1 MRLEPLSPRAR
12 LSTHARAVVMM
23 VGEVRGA
30 ISLFRLTVRPAHAPT
45 RDLSPPPPRWRLRGP
60 QPSSASRAA
69 LRGAGRRRGARPTA
83 HLPAPAQCGSARR
96 SGGGR
101 CQSVRGARRRVHG
114 AAVRSRPGPAPAPAP
129 PRAAPAMADPAPARS
144 LDDIDLSALRVRG
157 AKGKGPRRH
166 IRTGGGGRER
176 DVWTGLQGPPC
187 QDRAAGSHQSHGRH
201 RGKKDHGGGH
211 PDVSPWNFTCLE
223 LQLLPPPHPWGC
235 PVFPPR
241 PSPWPAGRSVGW
253 LDSAAWPC
261 GPQLGTVLGP
271 EGICPL
277 LPRAGRALLGQ
288 TRLLL
293 SSAPCSRAPGAPLP
307 PGALTPAS
315 LCQPA
320 QLGSALRP
328 PSSLASLLCTG
339 HPRAGPG

>member
-144 LDDIDLSALRVRG
+144 LDDIDLSALRD
-157 AKGKGPRRH
+157 P
-166 IRTGGGGRER
+166 
-176 DVWTGLQGPPC
+176 
-187 QDRAAGSHQSHGRH
+187 AGIFELVEVVGNGTYGQVYKGRH
-201 RGKKDHGGGH
+201 VKTGQLAAIKVMDVTEVRRITVGG
-211 PDVSPWNFTCLE
+211 T
-223 LQLLPPPHPWGC
+223 
-235 PVFPPR
+235 
-241 PSPWPAGRSVGW
+241 
-253 LDSAAWPC
+253 
-261 GPQLGTVLGP
+261 
-271 EGICPL
+271 
-277 LPRAGRALLGQ
+277 
-288 TRLLL
+288 
-293 SSAPCSRAPGAPLP
+293 
-307 PGALTPAS
+307 LT
-315 LCQPA
+315 
-320 QLGSALRP
+320 
-328 PSSLASLLCTG
+328 
-339 HPRAGPG
+339 